1 MKMLMRECH
10 TLLFALPLALNVLF
24 IAAAS
29 FCLFTGDNL
38 LSAPSART
46 GFVLCA
52 AAALAN
58 LALFLVARRI
68 LRRMFRD
75 YALITQALEAT
86 PDTIFI
92 KDLNGRY
99 LRANRGFCEVM
110 NIAPD
115 AVRNKTDKD
124 IMPEELFEF
133 LREQDSAVISSRK
146 PLRFENWLNSKD
158 EEEYV
163 LRETLKAPVID
174 EAGQV
179 TGIIGIGRDITDQ
192 HRVKIA
198 LHKRERLL
206 AALTKATQHILQS
219 TTSFTDAISPA
230 LGMLGKECQADA
242 VLIFEEE
249 EFSPTTGIRYRLQ
262 HSWWRSDA
270 EQQSRLSRLTLNSK
284 MVPLLQDLQR
294 KNAITITDVREL
306 PQEQASALIE
316 LGFTSVILAAIS
328 FQGEF
333 WGLLCV
339 ATFDVPRK
347 WSLAEN
353 AAIEIAAGQ
362 FAVILQRQQTEESL
376 YRTFD
381 ALRQSQSRLGIA
393 LQAANAVP
401 FEFDLLDGGVNIDPS
416 FFLSLGYE
424 KEWYPQNLSDT
435 IFLIH
440 PEEQKKMR
448 SAIEAVASG
457 SSETLSVV
465 VRFRRRNGDYSWF
478 NVMGTPRFDS
488 DQPTS
493 IIGLA
498 QDITDKRRAENELL
512 QSERMA
518 AVGTLAAGVAHNFN
532 NLNTGILGHLEMLQ
546 RKEQLTDR
554 GRAKLDLVIN
564 TVKRSINLTDSLL
577 AFSGKRM
584 GKRKDQALAP
594 LIQDTVGLIYNE
606 FEADGIDFN
615 MQLDPQASAY
625 CSGGEICH
633 VLFNLLVNARHA
645 MLDAETKCITLCC
658 GVDGERTFLQVSD
671 TGCGIPEDALKN
683 IFLPFYTTKGEHA
696 RPGST
701 LASIRGTGLGL
712 SSSKTIVEN
721 HGGEITLESTVGK
734 GTTFTIWLPAKD
746 PILTTV

>member
-1 MKMLMRECH
+1 MVMRQKRH
-10 TLLFALPLALNVLF
+10 TLLYALPFALNLLF
-24 IAAAS
+24 IAVIA
-29 FCLFTGDNL
+29 CLCVPDL
-38 LSAPSART
+38 LENHPQHI
-46 GFVLCA
+46 
-52 AAALAN
+52 ALAV
-58 LALFLVARRI
+58 LLVGLGISASVAGYLLTLRGIRHI
-68 LRRMFRD
+68 LNQHAMLSRS
-75 YALITQALEAT
+75 LEAT

-92 KDLNGRY
+92 KDLEGRY

-110 NIAPD
+110 NTTPES
-115 AVRNKTDKD
+115 VLFKTDKD

-146 PLRFENWLNSKD
+146 SLRFENWLNSQNTED
-158 EEEYV
+158 YI
-163 LRETLKAPVID
+163 LRETLKSPIID
-174 EAGQV
+174 ENGNV

-230 LGMLGKECQADA
+230 LGMLGKECQADT

-249 EFSPTTGIRYRLQ
+249 EFSPSTGIRYRLQ
-262 HSWWRSDA
+262 YSWWKADSGHQA
-270 EQQSRLSRLTLNSK
+270 RLSRLTLNSQ

-306 PQEQASALIE
+306 PQEQAAALVE
-316 LGFTSVILAAIS
+316 LGFTSIILAAIS

-416 FFLSLGYE
+416 FFISLGYE
-424 KEWYPQNLSDT
+424 KDWYPQNLSDT

-440 PEEQKKMR
+440 PEEQKIMR

-457 SSETLSVV
+457 TSETLSVV
-465 VRFRRRNGDYSWF
+465 VRFRRCKGDYSWF

-546 RKEQLTDR
+546 RKESLSDR
-554 GRAKLDLVIN
+554 GRAKLELVIN
-564 TVKRSINLTDSLL
+564 TVKRSIDLTDSLL

-584 GKRKDQALAP
+584 GKRKEQLLAP

-606 FEADGIDFN
+606 FEADGITFS
-615 MQLDPQASAY
+615 MQLDQQSTAF

-645 MLDAETKCITLCC
+645 MLESEVKCITLFC
-658 GVDGERTFLQVSD
+658 GTEENRAYLQVSD

-696 RPGST
+696 RPGSQ
-701 LASIRGTGLGL
+701 LATIRGTGLGL

-746 PILTTV
+746 NGTNPW